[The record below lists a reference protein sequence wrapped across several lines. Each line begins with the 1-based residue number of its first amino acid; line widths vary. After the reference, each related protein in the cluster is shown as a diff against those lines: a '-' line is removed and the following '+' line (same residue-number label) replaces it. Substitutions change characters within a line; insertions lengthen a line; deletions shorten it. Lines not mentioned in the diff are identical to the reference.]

1 MMINWAIL
9 TLGQGSLNTG
19 FPHVT
24 LEIRKAEGN
33 TVKIPGGLPDAPKIL
48 ELYRRWKLLYGGSY
62 ERLGWSFRMEIDEAD
77 ITNFSE
83 KEFEETGFKLKNE
96 INIWLNCQLF
106 EPIEKTLRTQLNYDD
121 KIGVIIETNQEQIQR
136 LPWELWEI
144 FEDYPHAIHAFSPS
158 SYYPR
163 KRKRN
168 KIPRTKVK
176 VLGILGQS
184 QGLDLTKDILS
195 LQQISDAIPEFLTQ
209 PKSEDLNDELWK
221 LGWDILF
228 FAGHSKTEKQG
239 IICLNDQEV
248 LTVKQIKYA
257 VNKAITRGLQLAIFN
272 SCDGLG
278 LARDLT
284 DLQLPVVIVMREPV
298 PDEVAQVF
306 LRHFL
311 AAYAQGKSVLM
322 AVLEARQRL
331 EKLESKY
338 PYATGLPTIF
348 LNPSVPVPTWQ
359 DLGRIVEPDFS
370 PYQGLFTFQIKDA
383 PFFFGR
389 ENFTNQLVEAV
400 QRQPLVVI
408 TGASGSGKSSVVFAG
423 LIPQL
428 HRLGKWHD
436 ISFRP
441 GDRPLMALAGTLIQ
455 ILEPELSQSER
466 IPKIRTLAQH
476 LWKFPDGLRD
486 ILDEIFKKY
495 PGQTILLIIDQF
507 EELYSLCQN
516 RKEQNVFVDRLLK
529 IVNLKINLRIV
540 ITIRADFLEQ
550 AYSHRKFTDALQY
563 LGTHI
568 LGPMNA
574 EEKQRAIVLPART
587 MGVEIEKGLTQQI
600 IKDSAGNLPLLEF
613 ALTQLWEKQ
622 KDSILTH
629 AVYEEIGGAEQAL
642 TRYAEIIY
650 NQLNEEEKE
659 RVQRIFLFLVGLAE
673 GTKPTR
679 RLATRSEIGEEN
691 WDLVSHLGTTRLVN
705 CDRHPQNG
713 EATAEIVHEAL
724 IEGWERLRH
733 WLEDNRRFLNWRQR
747 TESALKQWKATN
759 QDEGALL
766 RGAPLTEAETWLQ
779 ERPLEVLGDLRLF
792 IELSLELRIKEQ
804 QERQRAIQRTI
815 MGITGFSIVAVIL
828 AGIAGVGWYQ
838 AQTRQTNAEIR
849 ALASKSK
856 ELFTSNQEEE
866 SLKEA
871 IRAGIQ
877 LKQAKVEI
885 IPDTKIETL
894 TALRQVI
901 DSIGFIEVAQLQHNH
916 EVLSV
921 RFNPIDPSGTELRD
935 RGMGL
940 PGARTDDSYGT
951 PIYDI
956 NDSINDSIN
965 DQLTLATASG
975 NTVQYWKAKGE
986 FIQTF
991 EGHSNL
997 VTSVVF
1003 SPDGRSIASA
1013 SKDKTVK
1020 LWDLET
1026 KLVKSLKGHNEAIY
1040 RVAFDPQGELLASV
1054 SLDGV
1059 LNLWQ
1064 KDGKLL
1070 KGINTQIN
1078 NKLISVD
1085 FNSDGKRI
1093 VSGGRIGSLD
1103 PLKPIDGIVQLWS
1116 RNGELIKTWNWGSW
1130 DVAFSPNENIIALA
1144 SGNEVQI
1151 LNLDD
1156 NSQTRLL
1163 GHQGKVTSVAFS
1175 PNGQTIASASEDKTV
1190 KLWRRDNGK
1199 LIKTLRGHQ
1208 GKVYSVAFSPDG
1220 QTIASGSED
1229 KTVRIWKQ
1237 NTFNPFVK
1245 VLKGYGNSPTV
1256 NNANT
1261 QSNSQ
1266 VSKFFHGGAW
1276 SMNSVS
1282 FSPSNKLLAATSG
1295 NLALLWYYE
1304 GTKYK
1309 VFNNDSSNTIWNT
1322 AFSPDG
1328 KMIALAVSDSIQ
1340 LWNVETGSLLTTFPQ
1355 SSHFVNFS
1363 PDGKIIASAM
1373 GSSINLWSIYGNL
1386 LYTLKGHQY
1395 DVTSISFSPDQ
1406 KIIASSSLDKTIK
1419 LWTINGKLIDT
1430 LTGHINGVN
1439 SVAFN
1444 PKEKILAS
1452 ASSDQTIKIW
1462 DYQGKLKNTF
1472 RGHTA
1477 SVNSVQFSSDGQLLI
1492 SGSNDNT
1499 VKIWNLNGTSLD
1511 TLKGHSSTVWDVSF
1525 SPDGKSIASASDD
1538 NTVILWSLEID
1549 QILEEACNQLHEN
1562 QAISNDSAN
1571 SSYQNLCLL
1580 AN

>member
-1 MMINWAIL
+1 MMINWVIL

-24 LEIRKAEGN
+24 LEIRKPEGD
-33 TVKIPGGLPDAPKIL
+33 TVKISGGLPDAPQIL
-48 ELYRRWKLLYGGSY
+48 ELYRRWKLLYSGSY

-83 KEFEETGFKLKNE
+83 KEFEETGFKLKKE

-257 VNKAITRGLQLAIFN
+257 VSKAITRGLQLAIFN

-466 IPKIRTLAQH
+466 IPKIRTLAQY

-495 PGQTILLIIDQF
+495 PDQTILLIIDQF

-574 EEKQRAIVLPART
+574 EEKQRAIVLPAQT
-587 MGVEIEKGLTQQI
+587 MGVKIEKGLTQQI

-866 SLKEA
+866 ALKEA

-885 IPDTKIETL
+885 TPDTKIETL

-901 DSIGFIEVAQLQHNH
+901 DNTGFKEVAKLQHNH

-921 RFNPIDPSGTELRD
+921 SFNPIDSIASKKTRDLEFYVDLNSQKQFAKQYINEQHFLGVADGNSVKYWSNERNNPSV
-935 RGMGL
+935 
-940 PGARTDDSYGT
+940 
-951 PIYDI
+951 I
-956 NDSINDSIN
+956 NDDYKIIHDF
-965 DQLTLATASG
+965 
-975 NTVQYWKAKGE
+975 KG
-986 FIQTF
+986 
-991 EGHSNL
+991 HRNL
-997 VTSVVF
+997 VTSICF
-1003 SPDGRSIASA
+1003 TPDGQYMVSA
-1013 SKDKTVK
+1013 SKDRNIKI
-1020 LWDLET
+1020 WDLRKNNPQILT
-1026 KLVKSLKGHNEAIY
+1026 GHNAEIY
-1040 RVAFDPQGELLASV
+1040 RVACDPKGELLASV
-1054 SLDGV
+1054 SIDGV
-1059 LNLWQ
+1059 INLWQ
-1064 KDGKLL
+1064 IDGKLI
-1070 KGINTQIN
+1070 KSINTN
-1078 NKLISVD
+1078 NEQKLLSID
-1085 FNSDGKRI
+1085 FNTDGNYFI
-1093 VSGGRIGSLD
+1093 VGGRKLSGGT
-1103 PLKPIDGIVQLWS
+1103 VQLWN
-1116 RNGELIKTWNWGSW
+1116 RNGKLIRVWDWGSW
-1130 DVAFSPNENIIALA
+1130 DVAFSPNESLIAVA
-1144 SGNEVQI
+1144 TGNEVQI
-1151 LNLDD
+1151 WNLDGTLM
-1156 NSQTRLL
+1156 TRRLE
-1163 GHQGKVTSVAFS
+1163 HDA
-1175 PNGQTIASASEDKTV
+1175 
-1190 KLWRRDNGK
+1190 
-1199 LIKTLRGHQ
+1199 LIT
-1208 GKVYSVAFSPDG
+1208 SVAFSPDG

-1229 KTVRIWKQ
+1229 KTIKLWRRADGTLVQTLRGHQGRI
-1237 NTFNPFVK
+1237 
-1245 VLKGYGNSPTV
+1245 Y
-1256 NNANT
+1256 
-1261 QSNSQ
+1261 
-1266 VSKFFHGGAW
+1266 
-1276 SMNSVS
+1276 SV
-1282 FSPSNKLLAATSG
+1282 
-1295 NLALLWYYE
+1295 
-1304 GTKYK
+1304 
-1309 VFNNDSSNTIWNT
+1309 

-1328 KMIALAVSDSIQ
+1328 QTIASASEDKTVRLWRQDSSNVFKKVFNSYNGSSIVNNPNTPKKDDNRTIDKVGIKSLTFNPKNEIIAGVDGNMVLLWDYEGKVIGFSCCNYNFGKVAFSPNGKIIALSDKKSIY
-1340 LWNVETGSLLTTFPQ
+1340 LYNFRNFSLNSYLKRITQDSNLNEFKGN
-1355 SSHFVNFS
+1355 SNFVVFS
-1363 PDGKIIASAM
+1363 PDGQIIAASI

-1386 LYTLKGHQY
+1386 LQTLESHQS
-1395 DVTSISFSPDQ
+1395 DITSISFSPDQ

-1419 LWTINGKLIDT
+1419 LWTVNGKLINT
-1430 LTGHINGVN
+1430 LINHTDVVN

-1444 PKEKILAS
+1444 PKLKVLAS
-1452 ASSDQTIKIW
+1452 ASKDKTIKIW
-1462 DYQGKLKNTF
+1462 DFQGKLKGDF
-1472 RGHTA
+1472 KGHTA
-1477 SVNSVQFSSDGQLLI
+1477 SVNSVQFSPDGQLLV

-1499 VKIWNLNGTSLD
+1499 VKIWNLDGTPLD
-1511 TLKGHSSTVWDVSF
+1511 TLQGHNSRVWDVSF
-1525 SPDGKSIASASDD
+1525 SPDGKQIASASEDG
-1538 NTVILWSLEID
+1538 TLILWNLELNKF
-1549 QILEEACNQLHEN
+1549 LEVACTQLHTSHKLSQVLSQESCKN
-1562 QAISNDSAN
+1562 GNN
-1571 SSYQNLCLL
+1571 N
-1580 AN
+1580 